1 MRRIWIVAGL
11 VFTVAASAAVYQRGS
26 NWKEFHYV
34 GSRLMVDLAHPDAL
48 IRTNSLAA
56 LPRDLLKVPMAHDV
70 LTEDLAFYY
79 EQQEDRL
86 GINGAIKRIAYE
98 HKLGWTDRLLSS
110 ALNEPAELALW
121 RDGKGALRHYALVM
135 RRNMLA
141 KVLQEAAQVAMKDN
155 QLSLAGEI
163 DTGAGKATVLALAV
177 NPRRTLL
184 LISQGD
190 RVVVLSDP
198 GLLFNAQD
206 QMVAQASAAIV
217 EWLKNDGTL
226 AHQFALDAA
235 PDAAGSAAKADL
247 TRPAHT
253 LVVGAPTLALG
264 YGAFLSGFK
273 GLRFDFGQQQWST
286 SVWLAP
292 QKTGDAA
299 LGAAALGDA
308 TLWRAAPANASA
320 CVVLPVDWNATQ
332 RVFNEATK
340 KPVLADT
347 SLLAAFSG
355 PVLACWYDESN
366 LYAPVFIGH
375 LTDRSA
381 KRDASLQAL
390 ANWALATAPDKAAP
404 AALVEKPSKDA
415 KAKAKTADETLLWH
429 NANGT
434 AAVGA
439 RGGYVSFSPDAAL
452 VDKVLSTVARTNPS
466 VADQLP
472 TSNGTLALMTP
483 RPLSSMAERE
493 VLRALGGAGDANLLA
508 AAQTHLPARMKAL
521 ANYPAYKLELPS
533 QSPAPENEWHRVEWV
548 AQGAAK

>member
-1 MRRIWIVAGL
+1 MRRIWIIAGL
-11 VFTVAASAAVYQRGS
+11 VVTVAASAAVYQRGS
-26 NWKEFHYV
+26 NWKEFHFV
-34 GSRLMVDLAHPDAL
+34 GSRVMVDLAHPDAL
-48 IRTNSLAA
+48 IRTSSLVA

-86 GINGAIKRIAYE
+86 GIKGAIKRIAYE
-98 HKLGWTDRLLSS
+98 HKLAWTDRLLSS

-135 RRNMLA
+135 HRNTLA
-141 KVLQEAAQVAMKDN
+141 KVLQEAGQVALKDS

-163 DTGAGKATVLALAV
+163 DTGAGKASVLALTV

-190 RVVVLSDP
+190 RLVVLSDP
-198 GLLFNAQD
+198 GLLFDPNN
-206 QMVAQASAAIV
+206 QMVPQASTAVA
-217 EWLKNDGTL
+217 EWLKTEGRL
-226 AHQFALDAA
+226 AQQFALDPAPTVAA
-235 PDAAGSAAKADL
+235 STAAASPTQAV
-247 TRPAHT
+247 HT

-264 YGAFLSGFK
+264 YGAFLSGFR

-292 QKTGDAA
+292 QKSGDAA
-299 LGAAALGDA
+299 LGDAA
-308 TLWRAAPANASA
+308 LWRAAPANPSA
-320 CVVLPVDWNATQ
+320 CMVLPVDWRATQ
-332 RVFNEATK
+332 KIVTEASK
-340 KPVLADT
+340 KPALVDA
-347 SLLAAFSG
+347 SMLAAFSG

-375 LTDRSA
+375 LADRAA
-381 KRDASLQAL
+381 KRNANLQAL
-390 ANWALATAPDKAAP
+390 ASWALATDPNQATVEADKTTGND
-404 AALVEKPSKDA
+404 KSKATDDA
-415 KAKAKTADETLLWH
+415 MVWH
-429 NANGT
+429 NASGT
-434 AAVGA
+434 AALGA

-452 VDKVLSTVARTNPS
+452 VDKVLATIARTHPS

-472 TSNGTLALMTP
+472 TSNATLALMTP

-521 ANYPAYKLELPS
+521 ASYPAYRLELPS
-533 QSPAPENEWHRVEWV
+533 QGPTPGDWHRVEWI